1 MVLARRLAPVT
12 MQPNGEEEKVV
23 NLWEHV
29 MTHKARLGVHRRIRS
44 GDGGVST
51 GRKKITKSGDEL

>member
-1 MVLARRLAPVT
+1 MT